1 MLGSPDLTEKII
13 SEGFPGG
20 PVVKTPCFHCRE
32 AQIQAPVRELRS
44 HMLQPL
50 KRRRRRYYLR
60 KNPKDGE

>member
-1 MLGSPDLTEKII
+1 MLGSPDLTDKIM

-20 PVVKTPCFHCRE
+20 RVVKTPCFHCRE

-50 KRRRRRYYLR
+50 KI
-60 KNPKDGE
+60 KQKKKIISKEKT